1 MRRCVLAH
9 PPQLWRKWPILM
21 KNRQSA
27 RLRSGTVSAVLS
39 RRSVQRLA
47 VCMIRPEPRFSDASS
62 EFRAVAHSRRVA
74 RLSSPKRHQVIL
86 LKLTYHSRHILADPG
101 DSRRVALFAAVI
113 IGSLGFVF
121 LLDRATGSAPV
132 QHLYY
137 VPIIL
142 AGFWF
147 RRGGGLIAA
156 VAAIVLYHLA
166 NPHLLTFRYNELDFV
181 QIALF
186 IAVGLVTAKLVQDA
200 RRLRRLATTDDLTG
214 LHNLRS
220 FEAHLTTIVRTARA
234 TSTPVSMLVL
244 DVDRLKSMNDRH
256 GHLVG
261 AEAVREV
268 GRIIAEMMPPE
279 AVACRYGGDEFVI
292 VLPRCDELRAKEI
305 AGALRHRVHAVAPT
319 LARIAFPPG
328 TLSIRVG
335 VASRTMFRGVR
346 RSPDSGRSE
355 ERRA

>member
-1 MRRCVLAH
+1 
-9 PPQLWRKWPILM
+9 
-21 KNRQSA
+21 
-27 RLRSGTVSAVLS
+27 
-39 RRSVQRLA
+39 
-47 VCMIRPEPRFSDASS
+47 
-62 EFRAVAHSRRVA
+62 
-74 RLSSPKRHQVIL
+74 VIP
-86 LKLTYHSRHILADPG
+86 LKLTHHSGHILAEPSDPT
-101 DSRRVALFAAVI
+101 RVALFVLFI
-113 IGSLGFVF
+113 IGSLGVVF

-137 VPIIL
+137 IPIIL
-142 AGFWF
+142 AGLWF
-147 RRGGGLIAA
+147 RRGGSLIAA
-156 VAAIVLYHLA
+156 GAAIVLYHLA
-166 NPHLLTFRYNELDFV
+166 NPHLLTFRYNELDLV

-186 IAVGLVTAKLVQDA
+186 VAVGLVTAKLVQDA

-220 FEAHLTTIVRTARA
+220 FEARLTTIVHTARA

-268 GRIIAEMMPPE
+268 GRIIVETMPPE

-292 VLPRCDELRAKEI
+292 ALPRCDESRAKEI
-305 AGALRHRVHAVAPT
+305 AGALRHRVHAAAPT
-319 LARIAFPPG
+319 LARISFPPG
-328 TLSIRVG
+328 TLSVSVG

-346 RSPDSGRSE
+346 RSPESGDVEGGEALFRAADSALYVAKNCGRNAVSV
-355 ERRA
+355 A